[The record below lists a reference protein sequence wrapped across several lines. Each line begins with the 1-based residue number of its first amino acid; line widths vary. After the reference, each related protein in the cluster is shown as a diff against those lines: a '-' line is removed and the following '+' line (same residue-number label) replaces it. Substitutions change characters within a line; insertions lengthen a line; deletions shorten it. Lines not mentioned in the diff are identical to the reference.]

1 MKHIKREMLE
11 EFLQK
16 AGRPSA
22 CLETFQSLK
31 PFAGSKNAY
40 EYIWQYDVNVTM
52 CLDFP
57 CYFRLKK
64 SSLSG

>member
-1 MKHIKREMLE
+1 MSAKSKPHAFRVWKINMKHIKWEMLE

-31 PFAGSKNAY
+31 PFAGSKNKY
-40 EYIWQYDVNVTM
+40 GYIW
-52 CLDFP
+52 
-57 CYFRLKK
+57 
-64 SSLSG
+64 